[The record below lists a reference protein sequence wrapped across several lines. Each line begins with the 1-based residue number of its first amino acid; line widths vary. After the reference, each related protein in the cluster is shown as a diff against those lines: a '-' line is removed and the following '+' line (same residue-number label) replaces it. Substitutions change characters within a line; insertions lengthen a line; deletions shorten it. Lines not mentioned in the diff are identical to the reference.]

1 MTDKARF
8 STQRV
13 RTLLG
18 LAVVAASIL
27 VAVTLAGLGFAQGSP
42 TGSAQS
48 ASQNE
53 YGKMTICH
61 HTHSK
66 KHEWV
71 TITIS
76 KSAWPA
82 HEAHGDLPHPCATSH
97 HTNKGKH
104 KGQHKSTP
112 SHGKGHGK

>member
-1 MTDKARF
+1 MTDKGRF
-8 STQRV
+8 DSQRV

-18 LAVVAASIL
+18 LAVVAASVLI
-27 VAVTLAGLGFAQGSP
+27 AAALAGLGFAQGSP
-42 TGSAQS
+42 TALSAAANQ
-48 ASQNE
+48 

-76 KSAWPA
+76 QSAWPA
-82 HEAHGDLPHPCATSH
+82 HEKQGDKPGACPKTKSKHS
-97 HTNKGKH
+97 NKGKH

-112 SHGKGHGK
+112 SHGK